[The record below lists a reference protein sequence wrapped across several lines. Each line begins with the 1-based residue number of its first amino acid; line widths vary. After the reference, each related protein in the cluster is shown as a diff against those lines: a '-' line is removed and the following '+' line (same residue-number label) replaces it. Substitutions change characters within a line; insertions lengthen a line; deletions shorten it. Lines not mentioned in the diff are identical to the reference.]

1 MSETIDKLI
10 LNNNLE
16 EAITQCSNENKYSL
30 CKLLCLIGN
39 IQVSKLPKVKVISQ
53 VKQEHRKAQLDKQL
67 DKLSYELIESIDYS
81 TMSPT
86 KEIYNL
92 CKGNDFRYKKGIV
105 ADALNHYNLW
115 KRLLD
120 DKENEYYIIL
130 EDTFDDKTSIRFNE
144 LSNKL
149 SNEFLSRDMLF
160 IGSNKSSIVNTNTKS
175 VCFIHSCNIN
185 GNTSILKK
193 LLSKISHISFQ
204 HVYIVNLGIPLDS
217 TFTSTNTTIIQ
228 YSDNIHLYEIPTINF
243 MRQFSINNPGI
254 NVLYLHTKGVS
265 HNSTPNVII
274 DWTDF
279 MLYSLTEYHDL
290 CSLLLH
296 TYDTVGCNYSSS
308 PYPHY
313 SGNFWWSKTDYIKSL
328 KEIPINA
335 LRHDCEWW
343 ILTQT
348 QHFFV
353 IHNTGLN
360 HYHERCLYEQYS
372 KAIHDKFTQVR
383 TNNYSLDLTCLIDK
397 KLDSIEMH
405 AYSINKC
412 GAQKC
417 VNYIQQNG
425 LKHRIQDILSIIPNL
440 DIYKYCNPVTF
451 TQKLHSEGYNEE
463 LDFLLVY
470 KSNYTFIPGMDH
482 GGDDLYRKSVPL
494 HEQFMIADDDPN
506 CAGFNTLGFFKKKV
520 TKLEKSQYFRENDGI
535 YIKKQI
541 RSLTKSNEKRIRVKM
556 MCNWCS
562 SESLC
567 KEWSNMCENGFSWK
581 NIDITWTDENIDYY
595 VIINS
600 PPRDSYYDPK
610 RTIVFQM
617 EPWVY
622 DLTKNWGVRTWGYW
636 AKPDPS
642 VFMAVRGRHSD
653 CHNNAFWQLELSLKQ
668 LLSLKAEK
676 TEVISSICSSK
687 YFDEGHIAR
696 IDLLKYIESKNDSSI
711 NIHVYNQDN
720 KHNFKHYKGPVSP
733 YIDKSKGMLKY
744 KYYFMIENNYEKD
757 FITEKIWEPIL
768 CESLVFYYGC
778 PNVSKYINSNA
789 YVLLD
794 ITDFEKSY
802 QIIKRAIEEDWWS
815 KRIDSIRE
823 EKRKIL
829 EEMAFFPIIH
839 KIIHESTM

>member
-39 IQVSKLPKVKVISQ
+39 IQVNKLPKVKVISQ

-130 EDTFDDKTSIRFNE
+130 EDTFDDKTSIRLNE
-144 LSNKL
+144 LSNNL
-149 SNEFLSRDMLF
+149 SNEFLYQDMLF
-160 IGSNKSSIVNTNTKS
+160 LGSSKYSVVNN
-175 VCFIHSCNIN
+175 NIN
-185 GNTSILKK
+185 Y
-193 LLSKISHISFQ
+193 
-204 HVYIVNLGIPLDS
+204 V
-217 TFTSTNTTIIQ
+217 
-228 YSDNIHLYEIPTINF
+228 
-243 MRQFSINNPGI
+243 
-254 NVLYLHTKGVS
+254 
-265 HNSTPNVII
+265 
-274 DWTDF
+274 
-279 MLYSLTEYHDL
+279 
-290 CSLLLH
+290 
-296 TYDTVGCNYSSS
+296 
-308 PYPHY
+308 
-313 SGNFWWSKTDYIKSL
+313 
-328 KEIPINA
+328 
-335 LRHDCEWW
+335 
-343 ILTQT
+343 
-348 QHFFV
+348 
-353 IHNTGLN
+353 
-360 HYHERCLYEQYS
+360 
-372 KAIHDKFTQVR
+372 
-383 TNNYSLDLTCLIDK
+383 CLIDK

-451 TQKLHSEGYNEE
+451 TQKLYLEGYNEE
-463 LDFLLVY
+463 LDFLSVY
-470 KSNYTFIPGMDH
+470 KSNYTFIPSMDH
-482 GGDDLYRKSVPL
+482 VGDDLYRKSVPL

-541 RSLTKSNEKRIRVKM
+541 GSLTKSNEKRIRVKM

-668 LLSLKAEK
+668 LLTLKAEK